1 MNKQPV
7 DLTPLQKDYAVYLP
21 AISSFYSTYIAKQR
35 LEEFIPN
42 DRIPKGFDRGIEGMN
57 FLNPEQGYFYY
68 KFALYS
74 AGHAQLDINKS
85 MTQESMIQQR
95 DRSKTMILGDSG
107 GYQIGK
113 GVKSTGCLFIVS
125 R

>member
-35 LEEFIPN
+35 EGEFIPKE
-42 DRIPKGFDRGIEGMN
+42 RIPQGFDRGIEGMN

-74 AGHAQLDINKS
+74 AGHAQLDITKS

-95 DRSKTMILGDSG
+95 DLRK
-107 GYQIGK
+107 Q
-113 GVKSTGCLFIVS
+113 
-125 R
+125 